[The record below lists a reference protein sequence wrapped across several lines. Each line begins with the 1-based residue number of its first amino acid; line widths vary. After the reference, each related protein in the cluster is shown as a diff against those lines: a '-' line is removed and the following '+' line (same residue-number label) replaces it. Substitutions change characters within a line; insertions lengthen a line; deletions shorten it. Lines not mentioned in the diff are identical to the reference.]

1 MQIRN
6 VFEDTTATFAYDTM
20 VADSSS
26 QLEGLSALIMQA
38 PSWRRS
44 VLIILLLGGAI
55 ELMLFVAGIRH
66 ADIVAY
72 TGLLAFTVPALV
84 AAWITP
90 PLVRWGGHEITRD
103 WSALIALGGCVVTIL
118 ITFSPVLL
126 LATGLLNLFFAASL
140 GIVFFLRILLL
151 AAIVDHHLR
160 SILVPALTQTAVASL
175 FGWLILGEQFL
186 LFIIP
191 LHIFFC
197 LATWA
202 FIWILER
209 PMKQALGLSP
219 LGFANAFMA
228 HMIGGSTALEDFFR
242 QMGDSVTVIF
252 GALFFRREGRDAMT
266 VTAPNLHP
274 GPLGEIGGS
283 ALPRLLT
290 GHLDGHALV
299 FHGMATHDFNP
310 VSASE
315 VETIAASIR
324 AAEEGI
330 PKWHATATH
339 ARRFAAGSV
348 SVLAQAFGDTV
359 FIAATRSPDI
369 TDDVEYAVGL
379 AIIEEGKQW
388 FRHVVLAD
396 AHNSFIDLPPPVLL
410 GSRIAE
416 DYREAAAMACT
427 ALAGEPQYP
436 YAVGFSQLEVPFT
449 HEEGFGDLG
458 VMAMVTVV
466 EETETIWLVFDGNNL
481 HVGIREELRD
491 LLMQECAE
499 CEIATSDTHV
509 VNMASGKNPVGW
521 KVPLPLFL
529 PYVQEAVD
537 CARSDLAPAESAG
550 GTARCADIIV
560 FGSQRIT
567 QLAGIVTGSV
577 GIVWPVALII
587 TLVAFLSTGVVYF
600 LLT

>member
-1 MQIRN
+1 
-6 VFEDTTATFAYDTM
+6 M

-44 VLIILLLGGAI
+44 VLLLLLLGGAI
-55 ELMLFVAGIRH
+55 EAMLILGGIRQSELVAYAGIL
-66 ADIVAY
+66 V
-72 TGLLAFTVPALV
+72 FTVPALF
-84 AAWITP
+84 AAFVTG
-90 PLVRWGGHEITRD
+90 PLVRRSGNDITLD
-103 WSALIALGGCVVTIL
+103 WSALIALGSCIVTIL

-126 LATGLLNLFFAASL
+126 LATNYIILFFAASM

-151 AAIVDHHLR
+151 GAIVDHRLR
-160 SILVPALTQTAVASL
+160 HILVPALSQTAVASL
-175 FGWLILGEQFL
+175 FGYLLLGDEFA
-186 LFIIP
+186 LFVIP
-191 LHIFFC
+191 LHFFFG
-197 LATWA
+197 LAAWA

-228 HMIGGSTALEDFFR
+228 HLIYGSTALEDFFR
-242 QMGDSVTVIF
+242 QMGDGVTVIF
-252 GALFFRREGRDAMT
+252 GTLLFRREGRDAMT

-290 GHLDGHALV
+290 ESLKGHALV

-310 VSASE
+310 VAASE
-315 VETIAASIR
+315 VETIADSIR
-324 AAEEGI
+324 DAQQGTLD
-330 PKWHATATH
+330 WHATATH
-339 ARRFAAGSV
+339 ARRYQAGSV
-348 SVLAQAFGDTV
+348 SVLAQAFGDTI

-396 AHNSFIDLPPPVLL
+396 THNSFIDLPPPVLL
-410 GSRIAE
+410 GSRIGE
-416 DYREAAAMACT
+416 DYREAAALACE
-427 ALAGEPQYP
+427 ALSGEQQYP
-436 YAVGFSQLEVPFT
+436 YTIGFSQLAVPFT

-458 VMAMVTVV
+458 VMAMVITV
-466 EETETIWLVFDGNNL
+466 EDKETIWLVFDGNNL

-491 LLMQECAE
+491 LFLLECAE
-499 CEIATSDTHV
+499 CEISTSDTHV

-521 KVPLPLFL
+521 KVPLSLFL
-529 PYVQEAVD
+529 PFVREAVD
-537 CARSDLAPAESAG
+537 SAREDAAPAESAG
-550 GTARCADIIV
+550 GTAHCADVVV

-587 TLVAFLSTGVVYF
+587 TLFAFLSTGVVY
-600 LLT
+600 LILI

>member
-1 MQIRN
+1 
-6 VFEDTTATFAYDTM
+6 M

-44 VLIILLLGGAI
+44 VLIMLLLGGAI
-55 ELMLFVAGIRH
+55 ELMLFLAGIRH
-66 ADIVAY
+66 YEMVAY
-72 TGLLAFTVPALV
+72 AGILVFTVPALIATV
-84 AAWITP
+84 VTG
-90 PLVRWGGHEITRD
+90 PLVRRSGKGITSD
-103 WSALIALGGCVVTIL
+103 WSALIALAGCIVTIL

-126 LATGLLNLFFAASL
+126 LATDYVVLFFAASQ

-160 SILVPALTQTAVASL
+160 HILLPALIQTAVASL
-175 FGWLILGEQFL
+175 CGWLILGDSFA
-186 LFIIP
+186 LFVIP
-191 LHIFFC
+191 LHIFFG
-197 LATWA
+197 LAAWA
-202 FIWILER
+202 FVWILER

-228 HMIGGSTALEDFFR
+228 HMIEGSIALEDFFR
-242 QMGDSVTVIF
+242 QMGDPVTVIF
-252 GALFFRREGRDAMT
+252 GTLLFRREGRDAMT

-283 ALPRLLT
+283 ALPRILT
-290 GHLDGHALV
+290 ESLNGQALV

-315 VETIAASIR
+315 VETIATSIR
-324 AAEEGI
+324 DAQQGT
-330 PKWHATATH
+330 PDWHTTATH
-339 ARRFAAGSV
+339 AQRYEVGSV
-348 SVLAQAFGDTV
+348 SVLAQAFGDTI

-379 AIIEEGKQW
+379 AIIEEGKRW

-416 DYREAAAMACT
+416 DYREAAAAACE

-436 YAVGFSQLEVPFT
+436 YSIGFSQLDVPFS

-466 EETETIWLVFDGNNL
+466 EGKETIWLVFDGNNL

-491 LLMQECAE
+491 MFMQESEE

-521 KVPLPLFL
+521 KVPLALFL
-529 PYVQEAVD
+529 PFVREAVD
-537 CARSDLAPAESAG
+537 CAREDLAPAESAG
-550 GTARCADIIV
+550 GTAHCADVVV

-577 GIVWPVALII
+577 GIVWPVILII
-587 TLVAFLSTGVVYF
+587 ILFAFLSTGVVYF

>member
-1 MQIRN
+1 
-6 VFEDTTATFAYDTM
+6 M

-44 VLIILLLGGAI
+44 VLLLLLLGGVI
-55 ELMLFVAGIRH
+55 EAMLILGGIRQSELVAYAGIL
-66 ADIVAY
+66 V
-72 TGLLAFTVPALV
+72 FTVPALF
-84 AAWITP
+84 AAFVTG
-90 PLVRWGGHEITRD
+90 PLVRRSGNDITLD
-103 WSALIALGGCVVTIL
+103 WSALIALGSCIVTIL

-126 LATGLLNLFFAASL
+126 LATNYIILFFAASM
-140 GIVFFLRILLL
+140 GIAFFLRILLL
-151 AAIVDHHLR
+151 GAIVDHHLR
-160 SILVPALTQTAVASL
+160 HILVPALTQTAVALPIHL
-175 FGWLILGEQFL
+175 FELGGVFA
-186 LFIIP
+186 LFVIP
-191 LHIFFC
+191 LHLFFG
-197 LATWA
+197 LAAWA

-228 HMIGGSTALEDFFR
+228 HLIYGSTALEDFFR
-242 QMGDSVTVIF
+242 QMGDGVTVIF
-252 GALFFRREGRDAMT
+252 GTLLFRRKGRDAIT

-290 GHLDGHALV
+290 ESLKGHALV

-310 VSASE
+310 VAASE
-315 VETIAASIR
+315 VETIADSIR
-324 AAEEGI
+324 DAQQGTLD
-330 PKWHATATH
+330 WHTTATH
-339 ARRFAAGSV
+339 ARRYQAGSV
-348 SVLAQAFGDTV
+348 SVLAQAFGDTI

-396 AHNSFIDLPPPVLL
+396 THNSFIDLPPPVLL
-410 GSRIAE
+410 GSRIGE
-416 DYREAAAMACT
+416 DYREAAALACE
-427 ALAGEPQYP
+427 ALSGERQYP
-436 YAVGFSQLEVPFT
+436 YTIGFSQLAVPFT

-458 VMAMVTVV
+458 VMAMVITV
-466 EETETIWLVFDGNNL
+466 EDKETIWLVFDGNNI

-491 LLMQECAE
+491 LFLQECAE
-499 CEIATSDTHV
+499 CEISTSDTHV

-521 KVPLPLFL
+521 KVPLSLFL
-529 PYVQEAVD
+529 PFVREAVD
-537 CARSDLAPAESAG
+537 SAREDAAPAESAG
-550 GTARCADIIV
+550 GTAHCADVVV

-587 TLVAFLSTGVVYF
+587 TLFAFLSTGVVYV
-600 LLT
+600 LLS

>member
-1 MQIRN
+1 
-6 VFEDTTATFAYDTM
+6 M

-44 VLIILLLGGAI
+44 VLFLLLLGGAI
-55 ELMLFVAGIRH
+55 EVMLLLAGIRYSEL
-66 ADIVAY
+66 VAY
-72 TGLLAFTVPALV
+72 SGIIVFTVPALF
-84 AAWITP
+84 AAFVTV
-90 PLVRWGGHEITRD
+90 PLVRRGGNDITLD
-103 WSALIALGGCVVTIL
+103 WSALIALGSCVATIL

-126 LATGLLNLFFAASL
+126 LATDFVVLFFATSL
-140 GIVFFLRILLL
+140 GIVFFLRILILG
-151 AAIVDHHLR
+151 AIVDHHLR
-160 SILVPALTQTAVASL
+160 HILVPALTQTAVASL
-175 FGWLILGEQFL
+175 SGYLLLGDAFA
-186 LFIIP
+186 LFVIP
-191 LHIFFC
+191 LHIFFG
-197 LATWA
+197 LAAWA

-219 LGFANAFMA
+219 LGFVNAFMA
-228 HMIGGSTALEDFFR
+228 HMVYGSTALEDFFR
-242 QMGDSVTVIF
+242 QMGDPVTVIF
-252 GALFFRREGRDAMT
+252 GTLLFRREGCDPMT

-290 GHLDGHALV
+290 GSLEGQALV

-315 VETIAASIR
+315 VETIADSIR
-324 AAEEGI
+324 DAQKG
-330 PKWHATATH
+330 PLDWHATATH
-339 ARRFAAGSV
+339 ARRYQAGSV
-348 SVLAQAFGDTV
+348 SVLAQAFGDTI

-396 AHNSFIDLPPPVLL
+396 THNSFIDLPPPVLL
-410 GSRIAE
+410 GSRIGE
-416 DYREAAAMACT
+416 DYREAAALACE

-436 YAVGFSQLEVPFT
+436 YSIGFSQMDVPFT

-458 VMAMVTVV
+458 VMAMVIRV
-466 EETETIWLVFDGNNL
+466 EDRETIWLVFDGNNL

-491 LLMQECAE
+491 LFLQECTE
-499 CEIATSDTHV
+499 CEISTSDTHV

-529 PYVQEAVD
+529 PFVREAVD
-537 CARSDLAPAESAG
+537 SAREDMAPAESAG
-550 GTARCADIIV
+550 GTAHCADVVV

-587 TLVAFLSTGVVYF
+587 MLFAFLSTGVVYF
-600 LLT
+600 LLS

>member
-1 MQIRN
+1 
-6 VFEDTTATFAYDTM
+6 M

-44 VLIILLLGGAI
+44 VLLLLLLGGAI
-55 ELMLFVAGIRH
+55 EVMLILGGIRQSELVAYAGIL
-66 ADIVAY
+66 V
-72 TGLLAFTVPALV
+72 FTVPALF
-84 AAWITP
+84 AAFVTG
-90 PLVRWGGHEITRD
+90 PLVRRSGNDITLD
-103 WSALIALGGCVVTIL
+103 WSALIALGSCVVTIL

-126 LATGLLNLFFAASL
+126 LATNYIILFFAASM

-151 AAIVDHHLR
+151 GAIVDHHLR
-160 SILVPALTQTAVASL
+160 HILVPALTQTAVASL
-175 FGWLILGEQFL
+175 FGYLLLGDEFA
-186 LFIIP
+186 LFVIP
-191 LHIFFC
+191 LHLFFG
-197 LATWA
+197 LAAWA

-228 HMIGGSTALEDFFR
+228 HMIYGSTALEDFFR
-242 QMGDSVTVIF
+242 QMGDGVTVIF
-252 GALFFRREGRDAMT
+252 GTLLFRREGRDAMT

-290 GHLDGHALV
+290 ESLKGHALV

-310 VSASE
+310 VAASE
-315 VETIAASIR
+315 VETIADSIR
-324 AAEEGI
+324 DAQQGI
-330 PKWHATATH
+330 LDWHATATH
-339 ARRFAAGSV
+339 ARRYQAGSV
-348 SVLAQAFGDTV
+348 SVLAQAFGDTI

-396 AHNSFIDLPPPVLL
+396 THNSFIDLPPPVLL
-410 GSRIAE
+410 GSRIGE
-416 DYREAAAMACT
+416 DYREAAALACE
-427 ALAGEPQYP
+427 ALSGERQYP
-436 YAVGFSQLEVPFT
+436 YTIGFSQLAVPFT

-458 VMAMVTVV
+458 VMAMVITV
-466 EETETIWLVFDGNNL
+466 EDKETIWLVFDGNNL

-491 LLMQECAE
+491 LFLLECAE
-499 CEIATSDTHV
+499 CEISTSDTHV

-521 KVPLPLFL
+521 KVPLSLFL
-529 PYVQEAVD
+529 PFVREAVD
-537 CARSDLAPAESAG
+537 SAREDAAPAESAG
-550 GTARCADIIV
+550 GTAHCADVVV

-587 TLVAFLSTGVVYF
+587 TLFAFLSTGVVYV
-600 LLT
+600 LLS

>member
-1 MQIRN
+1 
-6 VFEDTTATFAYDTM
+6 M

-44 VLIILLLGGAI
+44 VLFLLLLGGAI
-55 ELMLFVAGIRH
+55 EVMLLLAGIRYSEL
-66 ADIVAY
+66 VAY
-72 TGLLAFTVPALV
+72 SGIIVFTVPALF
-84 AAWITP
+84 AAFVTV
-90 PLVRWGGHEITRD
+90 PLVRKSGNNITLD
-103 WSALIALGGCVVTIL
+103 WSALIALGSCVATIL

-126 LATGLLNLFFAASL
+126 LATDFVVLFFATSL
-140 GIVFFLRILLL
+140 GIVFFLRILILG
-151 AAIVDHHLR
+151 AIVDHHLR
-160 SILVPALTQTAVASL
+160 HILVPALTQTGVASL
-175 FGWLILGEQFL
+175 FGYLLLGDAFA
-186 LFIIP
+186 LFVIP
-191 LHIFFC
+191 LHIFFG
-197 LATWA
+197 LAAWA

-219 LGFANAFMA
+219 LGFVNAFMA
-228 HMIGGSTALEDFFR
+228 HMVYGSTALEDFFR
-242 QMGDSVTVIF
+242 QMGDPVTVIF
-252 GALFFRREGRDAMT
+252 GTLIFRREGCDTMT

-290 GHLDGHALV
+290 ESLKGQALV

-315 VETIAASIR
+315 VETIADSIR
-324 AAEEGI
+324 DAQKG
-330 PKWHATATH
+330 PLDWHATATH
-339 ARRFAAGSV
+339 ARRYQAGSV
-348 SVLAQAFGDTV
+348 SVLAQAFGDTI

-410 GSRIAE
+410 GSRIGE
-416 DYREAAAMACT
+416 DYREAAALACE

-436 YAVGFSQLEVPFT
+436 YSIGFSQTDVPFT

-458 VMAMVTVV
+458 VMAMVIMV
-466 EETETIWLVFDGNNL
+466 EDSETIWLVFDGNNL
-481 HVGIREELRD
+481 HVGIREKLRD
-491 LLMQECAE
+491 LFLQECAE

-529 PYVQEAVD
+529 PFVREVVD
-537 CARSDLAPAESAG
+537 SAREDMAPAESAG
-550 GTARCADIIV
+550 GTAHCADVVV

-587 TLVAFLSTGVVYF
+587 MLFAFVSTGVVYF
-600 LLT
+600 LLS

>member
-1 MQIRN
+1 
-6 VFEDTTATFAYDTM
+6 M
-20 VADSSS
+20 VSDSSS

-44 VLIILLLGGAI
+44 VLLLLLLGGAI
-55 ELMLFVAGIRH
+55 EAMLLLAGIRYS
-66 ADIVAY
+66 DLVAY
-72 TGLLAFTVPALV
+72 SGILVFTVPALF
-84 AAWITP
+84 AAFVTG
-90 PLVRWGGHEITRD
+90 PLVRRSGNNITLD
-103 WSALIALGGCVVTIL
+103 WSALIALGSCVVTIL

-126 LATGLLNLFFAASL
+126 LATSFVSLFFAASL
-140 GIVFFLRILLL
+140 GIVFFLRMLLL
-151 AAIVDHHLR
+151 GAIVDHHLR
-160 SILVPALTQTAVASL
+160 HILIPALTQTAVASFFGYLLLGDTFAL
-175 FGWLILGEQFL
+175 FV
-186 LFIIP
+186 IP
-191 LHIFFC
+191 LHLFFG
-197 LATWA
+197 LAAWA

-228 HMIGGSTALEDFFR
+228 HMIYGSTALEDFFR
-242 QMGDSVTVIF
+242 QMGDPVTVIF
-252 GALFFRREGRDAMT
+252 GTLLFRRKGQDVMT

-290 GHLDGHALV
+290 ESLKGQALV

-315 VETIAASIR
+315 VETIADSIR
-324 AAEEGI
+324 DVQQ
-330 PKWHATATH
+330 KHLDWSATATH
-339 ARRFAAGSV
+339 ARRYQAGSV
-348 SVLAQAFGDTV
+348 SVLAQAFGDTI

-396 AHNSFIDLPPPVLL
+396 THNSFIDLPPPVLL
-410 GSRIAE
+410 GSRIGE
-416 DYREAAAMACT
+416 DYREAAALACES
-427 ALAGEPQYP
+427 LIDELQYP
-436 YAVGFSQLEVPFT
+436 YSIGFSQLDVPFS

-458 VMAMVTVV
+458 VMAMVITV
-466 EETETIWLVFDGNNL
+466 EDKETIWLVFDGNNL

-491 LLMQECAE
+491 LFLLECAE

-521 KVPLPLFL
+521 KVPLPLFM
-529 PYVQEAVD
+529 PFVREAVD
-537 CARSDLAPAESAG
+537 SAREDMAPAESAG
-550 GTARCADIIV
+550 GTVHCADVVV

-587 TLVAFLSTGVVYF
+587 MLFAFLSTGVVYF
-600 LLT
+600 LLS

>member
-1 MQIRN
+1 
-6 VFEDTTATFAYDTM
+6 M

-44 VLIILLLGGAI
+44 VLLLLLLGGAI
-55 ELMLFVAGIRH
+55 EAMLILGGIRQSELVAYAGIL
-66 ADIVAY
+66 V
-72 TGLLAFTVPALV
+72 FTVPALF
-84 AAWITP
+84 AAFVTG
-90 PLVRWGGHEITRD
+90 PLVRRSGNDITLD
-103 WSALIALGGCVVTIL
+103 WSALIALGSCIVTIL

-126 LATGLLNLFFAASL
+126 LATNYIILFFAASM

-151 AAIVDHHLR
+151 GAIVDHHLR
-160 SILVPALTQTAVASL
+160 HILVPALTQTAVASL
-175 FGWLILGEQFL
+175 FGYLLLGHEFA
-186 LFIIP
+186 LFVIP
-191 LHIFFC
+191 LHLFFG
-197 LATWA
+197 LAAWA

-228 HMIGGSTALEDFFR
+228 HMIYGSTALEDFFR
-242 QMGDSVTVIF
+242 QMGDGVTVIF
-252 GALFFRREGRDAMT
+252 GTLLFRREGRDAMT

-290 GHLDGHALV
+290 ESLKGHALV

-310 VSASE
+310 VAASE
-315 VETIAASIR
+315 VETIADSIR
-324 AAEEGI
+324 DAQQGTLD
-330 PKWHATATH
+330 WHATATH
-339 ARRFAAGSV
+339 ARRYQAGSV
-348 SVLAQAFGDTV
+348 SVLAQAFGDTI

-396 AHNSFIDLPPPVLL
+396 THNSFIDLPPPVLL
-410 GSRIAE
+410 GSRIGE
-416 DYREAAAMACT
+416 DYREAAALACE
-427 ALAGEPQYP
+427 ALSGEQQYP
-436 YAVGFSQLEVPFT
+436 YTIGFSQLAVPFT

-458 VMAMVTVV
+458 VMAMVITV
-466 EETETIWLVFDGNNL
+466 EDKETIWLVFDGNNL

-491 LLMQECAE
+491 LFLLECAE
-499 CEIATSDTHV
+499 CEISTSDTHV

-529 PYVQEAVD
+529 PFVREAVD
-537 CARSDLAPAESAG
+537 SAREDAAPAESAG
-550 GTARCADIIV
+550 GTAHCADVVV

-587 TLVAFLSTGVVYF
+587 TLFAFLSTGVVY
-600 LLT
+600 LILI

>member
-1 MQIRN
+1 
-6 VFEDTTATFAYDTM
+6 M
-20 VADSSS
+20 VAESSS

-44 VLIILLLGGAI
+44 VLLILLLGGAI
-55 ELMLFVAGIRH
+55 EAMLILAGIRH
-66 ADIVAY
+66 SEMVAY
-72 TGLLAFTVPALV
+72 TGILVFTVPALF
-84 AAWITP
+84 AAFVTV
-90 PLVRWGGHEITRD
+90 PLVQRSGNNITLD
-103 WSALIALGGCVVTIL
+103 WSALIALGSCVVTIL

-126 LATGLLNLFFAASL
+126 LATDFIILFFAASL

-151 AAIVDHHLR
+151 GAIVDHHLR
-160 SILVPALTQTAVASL
+160 HILVPALTQTAVASF
-175 FGWLILGEQFL
+175 FGWLILGDPFA
-186 LFIIP
+186 LFVIP
-191 LHIFFC
+191 LHIFFG
-197 LATWA
+197 LAAWA

-228 HMIGGSTALEDFFR
+228 HMVYGSTALEDFFR
-242 QMGDSVTVIF
+242 QMGDPVTVIF
-252 GALFFRREGRDAMT
+252 GTLLFRREGRAPMH

-290 GHLDGHALV
+290 GSLKGQALV

-315 VETIAASIR
+315 VETIADSIR
-324 AAEEGI
+324 DVQQGHLD
-330 PKWHATATH
+330 WYATATH
-339 ARRFAAGSV
+339 ARRYQAGSV
-348 SVLAQAFGDTV
+348 SVLAQAFGDTI

-379 AIIEEGKQW
+379 AIIEEGKRW

-396 AHNSFIDLPPPVLL
+396 SHNSFIDLPPPVLL
-410 GSRIAE
+410 GSRIGE
-416 DYREAAAMACT
+416 DYREAAALACE

-436 YAVGFSQLEVPFT
+436 YSIGFSQLDVPFS

-458 VMAMVTVV
+458 VMAMVIMVEDRETVW
-466 EETETIWLVFDGNNL
+466 IVFDGNNL
-481 HVGIREELRD
+481 HVGIREVLRD
-491 LLMQECAE
+491 FFLQECAE
-499 CEIATSDTHV
+499 CEISTSDTHV

-521 KVPLPLFL
+521 KVPLSVFMPF
-529 PYVQEAVD
+529 VREAVD
-537 CARSDLAPAESAG
+537 SAREDMAPAESAG
-550 GTARCADIIV
+550 GTAHCADVVV

-587 TLVAFLSTGVVYF
+587 MLFAFLSTGVVF
-600 LLT
+600 FILT

>member
-1 MQIRN
+1 
-6 VFEDTTATFAYDTM
+6 M

-44 VLIILLLGGAI
+44 VLLLLLLGGAI
-55 ELMLFVAGIRH
+55 EAMLILGGIRQSELVAYAGIL
-66 ADIVAY
+66 V
-72 TGLLAFTVPALV
+72 FTVPALF
-84 AAWITP
+84 AAFVTG
-90 PLVRWGGHEITRD
+90 PLVRRSGNDITLD
-103 WSALIALGGCVVTIL
+103 WSALIALGSCIVTIL

-126 LATGLLNLFFAASL
+126 LATNYIILFFAASM

-151 AAIVDHHLR
+151 GAIVDHHLR
-160 SILVPALTQTAVASL
+160 HILVPALTQTAVASL
-175 FGWLILGEQFL
+175 FGYLLLGHEFA
-186 LFIIP
+186 LFVIP
-191 LHIFFC
+191 LHLFFG
-197 LATWA
+197 LAAWA

-228 HMIGGSTALEDFFR
+228 HLIYGSTALEDFFR
-242 QMGDSVTVIF
+242 QMGDGVTVIF
-252 GALFFRREGRDAMT
+252 GTLLFRREGRDAMT

-290 GHLDGHALV
+290 ESLKGHALV

-310 VSASE
+310 VAASE
-315 VETIAASIR
+315 VETIADSIR
-324 AAEEGI
+324 DAQQGTLD
-330 PKWHATATH
+330 WHATATH
-339 ARRFAAGSV
+339 ARRYQAGSV
-348 SVLAQAFGDTV
+348 SVLAQAFGDTI

-396 AHNSFIDLPPPVLL
+396 THNSFIDLPPPVLL
-410 GSRIAE
+410 GSRIGE
-416 DYREAAAMACT
+416 DYREAAALACE
-427 ALAGEPQYP
+427 ALSGEQQYP
-436 YAVGFSQLEVPFT
+436 YTIGFSQLAVPFT

-458 VMAMVTVV
+458 VMAMVITV
-466 EETETIWLVFDGNNL
+466 EDKETIWLVFDGNNL

-491 LLMQECAE
+491 LFLLECAE
-499 CEIATSDTHV
+499 CEISTSDTHV

-529 PYVQEAVD
+529 PFVREAVD
-537 CARSDLAPAESAG
+537 SAREDAAPAESAG
-550 GTARCADIIV
+550 GTAHCADVVV

-587 TLVAFLSTGVVYF
+587 TLFAFLSTGVVY
-600 LLT
+600 LILI

>member
-1 MQIRN
+1 
-6 VFEDTTATFAYDTM
+6 M

-55 ELMLFVAGIRH
+55 EAMLILAGTRH
-66 ADIVAY
+66 SELITY
-72 TGLLAFTVPALV
+72 TGILVFTIPALFAAFT
-84 AAWITP
+84 TG
-90 PLVRWGGHEITRD
+90 PLVRRGGNDIDRD
-103 WSALIALGGCVVTIL
+103 WSALIALGSCIVTML

-126 LATGLLNLFFAASL
+126 LATDFILLFFAASL
-140 GIVFFLRILLL
+140 GIVFFLRILILG
-151 AAIVDHHLR
+151 AIVDHHLR
-160 SILVPALTQTAVASL
+160 HILVPALTQTAVASL
-175 FGWLILGEQFL
+175 FGWVIFGDSFA
-186 LFIIP
+186 LFVIP
-191 LHIFFC
+191 LHLFFG
-197 LATWA
+197 LAAWA

-228 HMIGGSTALEDFFR
+228 HMIYGSTALEDFFR
-242 QMGDSVTVIF
+242 QMGDPVTVIF
-252 GALFFRREGRDAMT
+252 GTLLFRRESRDLMT

-290 GHLDGHALV
+290 ESLEGRALV

-315 VETIAASIR
+315 VEMIAASIR
-324 AAEEGI
+324 DAQTAQ
-330 PKWHATATH
+330 PDWHATATH
-339 ARRFAAGSV
+339 ARRYQAGSV
-348 SVLAQAFGDTV
+348 SVLAQAFGDTI

-379 AIIEEGKQW
+379 AIIEEGKRW
-388 FRHVVLAD
+388 FHHVVLAD

-410 GSRIAE
+410 GSRTGE
-416 DYREAAAMACT
+416 DYREAAALACRS
-427 ALAGEPQYP
+427 LAGEPQYP
-436 YAVGFSQLEVPFT
+436 YSIGFSRLSVPFS

-466 EETETIWLVFDGNNL
+466 EEKETIWLVFDGNNL

-491 LLMQECAE
+491 LFLLECAE
-499 CEIATSDTHV
+499 CEISTSDTHV

-529 PYVQEAVD
+529 PFVREAVD
-537 CARSDLAPAESAG
+537 CARADAAPAESAG
-550 GTARCADIIV
+550 GTAHCADVVV

-587 TLVAFLSTGVVYF
+587 TLFAFLSTGVVYF
-600 LLT
+600 LLS

>member
-1 MQIRN
+1 
-6 VFEDTTATFAYDTM
+6 M

-44 VLIILLLGGAI
+44 VLLICLFGGAI
-55 ELMLFVAGIRH
+55 ELMLLLAGIRQSEL
-66 ADIVAY
+66 VAY
-72 TGLLAFTVPALV
+72 TGILVFTVPALF
-84 AAWITP
+84 AAAVTG
-90 PLVRWGGHEITRD
+90 PLVRWGGNDITPD
-103 WSALIALGGCVVTIL
+103 WSALIALGGCIATIL

-126 LATGLLNLFFAASL
+126 LATDLVVLFFAASM

-151 AAIVDHHLR
+151 GAIVDHHLR
-160 SILVPALTQTAVASL
+160 HILLPALTQTAIASL
-175 FGWLILGEQFL
+175 FGYLLLGDAFA
-186 LFIIP
+186 LFVIP
-191 LHIFFC
+191 LHIFFG
-197 LATWA
+197 LAAWA

-228 HMIGGSTALEDFFR
+228 HMIYGSTALEDFFR
-242 QMGDSVTVIF
+242 QMGDGVTVIF
-252 GALFFRREGRDAMT
+252 GTLLFRRKGRDMMT

-290 GHLDGHALV
+290 ESLNGRALV

-324 AAEEGI
+324 DVQTGN
-330 PKWHATATH
+330 PDWHATATH
-339 ARRFAAGSV
+339 ARRYQAGSV
-348 SVLAQAFGDTV
+348 SVLAQAFGDTI

-379 AIIEEGKQW
+379 AIIEEGKRW

-410 GSRIAE
+410 GSRIGE
-416 DYREAAAMACT
+416 DYREAAALACET
-427 ALAGEPQYP
+427 LAGEPQYP
-436 YAVGFSQLEVPFT
+436 YSVGFSQRDLPFT

-466 EETETIWLVFDGNNL
+466 ENRETVWLVFDGNNL

-491 LLMQECAE
+491 LLMQECEKCEE
-499 CEIATSDTHV
+499 CEISTSDTHV

-521 KVPLPLFL
+521 KVPLALFL
-529 PYVQEAVD
+529 PFVREAVD
-537 CARSDLAPAESAG
+537 SAREDAAPAECAG
-550 GTARCADIIV
+550 GTAHCADVVV

-587 TLVAFLSTGVVYF
+587 TLFAFVSTGVVYF
-600 LLT
+600 LLS

>member
-1 MQIRN
+1 
-6 VFEDTTATFAYDTM
+6 M

-44 VLIILLLGGAI
+44 VLLILLLGGAI
-55 ELMLFVAGIRH
+55 ELMLVLAGTRH
-66 ADIVAY
+66 SEIVAY
-72 TGLLAFTVPALV
+72 AGILLFTVPALV
-84 AAWITP
+84 ATCVTP
-90 PLVRWGGHEITRD
+90 PLVRRGGNDITPD
-103 WSALIALGGCVVTIL
+103 WSALIALGSCIVTIL
-118 ITFSPVLL
+118 ITLSPVLL
-126 LATGLLNLFFAASL
+126 LATDFVILFFAASQ
-140 GIVFFLRILLL
+140 GIVFFLRILIL
-151 AAIVDHHLR
+151 AAIVDHHFR
-160 SILVPALTQTAVASL
+160 QILIPALTQTAVASF
-175 FGWLILGEQFL
+175 FGWLLLGD
-186 LFIIP
+186 LFALFVIP

-228 HMIGGSTALEDFFR
+228 HMIEGSTALEDFFR
-242 QMGDSVTVIF
+242 QMGDSVTVVF
-252 GALFFRREGRDAMT
+252 GTLLFRRNGREAMT

-283 ALPRLLT
+283 ALPRILT
-290 GHLDGHALV
+290 ESMNGRALV

-315 VETIAASIR
+315 VETIAESIR
-324 AAEEGI
+324 DAQKE
-330 PKWHATATH
+330 PLDWCATATH
-339 ARRFAAGSV
+339 AQRYEAGSV
-348 SVLAQAFGDTV
+348 SVLAQAFGDTI
-359 FIAATRSPDI
+359 FIAATRSPNI

-379 AIIEEGKQW
+379 AIIEEGKRW

-416 DYREAAAMACT
+416 DYREAAATACK
-427 ALAGEPQYP
+427 ALVGEPQYP
-436 YAVGFSQLEVPFT
+436 YSIGFSQLDVPFT

-466 EETETIWLVFDGNNL
+466 EGKETIWLVFDGNNL
-481 HVGIREELRD
+481 HFGIREELRD
-491 LLMQECAE
+491 LFIQESDE
-499 CEIATSDTHV
+499 CEISTSDTHV

-521 KVPLPLFL
+521 KVPLALFL
-529 PYVQEAVD
+529 PFVREAVD
-537 CARSDLAPAESAG
+537 CAREDLAPAESAG
-550 GTARCADIIV
+550 GTACCADIVV

-587 TLVAFLSTGVVYF
+587 TIMAFVSTGVVYF

>member
-1 MQIRN
+1 
-6 VFEDTTATFAYDTM
+6 M

-44 VLIILLLGGAI
+44 VLIMLLLGGAI
-55 ELMLFVAGIRH
+55 ELMLLLAGIRQSEM
-66 ADIVAY
+66 VAY
-72 TGLLAFTVPALV
+72 TGILVFTVPALV
-84 AAWITP
+84 ATFTTG
-90 PLVRWGGHEITRD
+90 PLVRRGGKEITLD
-103 WSALIALGGCVVTIL
+103 WSALIALVGCIATIL

-126 LATGLLNLFFAASL
+126 LATDFVILFFAASL

-160 SILVPALTQTAVASL
+160 HILVPALTQTAVASF
-175 FGWLILGEQFL
+175 FGWLILGD
-186 LFIIP
+186 LFALFVIP

-228 HMIGGSTALEDFFR
+228 HMIEGSTALEDFFR
-242 QMGDSVTVIF
+242 QMGDPVTVIF
-252 GALFFRREGRDAMT
+252 GTLLFRRNGCDAMT

-290 GHLDGHALV
+290 GSLDGRALI

-324 AAEEGI
+324 DAQKGPLE
-330 PKWHATATH
+330 WHAAATH
-339 ARRFAAGSV
+339 ARRFEAGSV
-348 SVLAQAFGDTV
+348 SVLAQAFGDTI

-379 AIIEEGKQW
+379 AIIEEGKRW

-410 GSRIAE
+410 GSSIAE
-416 DYREAAAMACT
+416 DYREAAAMACK
-427 ALAGEPQYP
+427 ALSGEPQHP
-436 YAVGFSQLEVPFT
+436 YSIGFSQLDVPFT
-449 HEEGFGDLG
+449 HVEGFGDLG

-466 EETETIWLVFDGNNL
+466 EEKETIWLVFDGNNL

-491 LLMQECAE
+491 VLMQECAE

-521 KVPLPLFL
+521 KVPLPFFL
-529 PYVQEAVD
+529 PYVREAVD
-537 CARSDLAPAESAG
+537 CAREDLAPAESAG
-550 GTARCADIIV
+550 GTARCADVVV